1 MALRNLILARLKAAW
16 IINGLSGAMPQIL
29 AISVSQLNKLMN
41 LKINFF
47 LKSESRMNPKLDMV
61 IGAYRG
67 RIAQLINHYTTMWIA
82 LSVRLIRFNINFF
95 L

>member
-29 AISVSQLNKLMN
+29 AISVGQLNKIMN
-41 LKINFF
+41 LKMAF
-47 LKSESRMNPKLDMV
+47 KSESRMNPKLDMV
-61 IGAYRG
+61 IGAYKG

-82 LSVRLIRFNINFF
+82 LSVRLIRWG
-95 L
+95 